1 MVNML
6 GDDDDMPHA
15 WNMKDANELEDEEEI
30 PSDPRHSPSP
40 GGINQTS
47 NRNMSNSLSHNDSKS
62 DVSKL
67 INKSKISNQEKKP
80 QTKLEKKYD
89 IDDAVEFSDDDDDIN
104 SDDYADKVN
113 EITNIKNKQVSE
125 EWNPKNEKKFMD
137 KLIELHLKDKSQ
149 LTNDENRIAE
159 QQLMLK
165 KNYSTY
171 LDKSGSPSKHDISA
185 EKENSWRSS
194 VNRSKEVIKKR
205 SPVIEKIKA
214 KEKSPVMNKSKSK
227 GKIQKKLT
235 MVNEAS
241 DPSEETYTPKKYS
254 SKKRN
259 DPDPQFD
266 DRGKVKFE
274 FQDENLPQL
283 DVDTLA
289 KIRDQ
294 LLLQKMY
301 ENDLQNF
308 KKFKKTKGKKRTKTR
323 GNNNLVSADNCKY
336 TFLII

>member
-1 MVNML
+1 
-6 GDDDDMPHA
+6 
-15 WNMKDANELEDEEEI
+15 
-30 PSDPRHSPSP
+30 
-40 GGINQTS
+40 
-47 NRNMSNSLSHNDSKS
+47 
-62 DVSKL
+62 
-67 INKSKISNQEKKP
+67 
-80 QTKLEKKYD
+80 
-89 IDDAVEFSDDDDDIN
+89 
-104 SDDYADKVN
+104 
-113 EITNIKNKQVSE
+113 
-125 EWNPKNEKKFMD
+125 MD
-137 KLIELHLKDKSQ
+137 KLIEVHLKDKSQ

-171 LDKSGSPSKHDISA
+171 LDKSENNSKQDISI
-185 EKENSWRSS
+185 EKEDSRKSS
-194 VNRSKEVIKKR
+194 VRKSKDSIKKR
-205 SPVIEKIKA
+205 SPVIEKSKV
-214 KEKSPVMNKSKSK
+214 KESPVTY
-227 GKIQKKLT
+227 KIQKKLT

-241 DPSEETYTPKKYS
+241 DPSEETYTPRKY
-254 SKKRN
+254 N
-259 DPDPQFD
+259 DPEPRFD
-266 DRGKVKFE
+266 DRGKAKFE